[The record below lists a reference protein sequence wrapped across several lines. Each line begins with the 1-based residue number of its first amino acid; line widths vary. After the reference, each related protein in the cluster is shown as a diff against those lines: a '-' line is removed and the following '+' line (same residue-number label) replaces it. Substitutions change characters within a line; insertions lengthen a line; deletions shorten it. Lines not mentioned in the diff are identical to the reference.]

1 MVSIGV
7 ATGIEMTA
15 AINPRPAFELHHPY
29 MIDRMRSEA
38 HPARGWKPLAEAE
51 ASAHLKVPGS

>member
-1 MVSIGV
+1 
-7 ATGIEMTA
+7 
-15 AINPRPAFELHHPY
+15 

-51 ASAHLKVPGS
+51 ASARTKIPES